1 MDWVK
6 EILNIL
12 ATLVA
17 ISGLLSIPKLF
28 SELSFIR
35 KIDYDEWEKFK
46 QREKEF
52 DENTQLFEKEAL
64 LRTVGFLKNFTW
76 KEYEFLK
83 NLNFSLKL
91 IKQLNKLKGKE
102 RLNLISDKF
111 VIRNN
116 FFDFSDS
123 FESIS
128 LISFLFIFHYFFSTL
143 IKSQSYISTYINF
156 GQIGFFI
163 FSIFSSFMIVVMLMY
178 IFGTSRKIIIGF
190 YSYKFIQEVI
200 DKDDN
205 LKNYFEFNS

>member
-128 LISFLFIFHYFFSTL
+128 LISFLFIFHYFFPH
-143 IKSQSYISTYINF
+143 
-156 GQIGFFI
+156 
-163 FSIFSSFMIVVMLMY
+163 
-178 IFGTSRKIIIGF
+178 
-190 YSYKFIQEVI
+190 
-200 DKDDN
+200 
-205 LKNYFEFNS
+205 

>member
-46 QREKEF
+46 QRAKEF

-76 KEYEFLK
+76 NEFEFVMSG
-83 NLNFSLKL
+83 NLNLSEIKKINILMGRGIIKFDLKDKEFYL
-91 IKQLNKLKGKE
+91 SFKNKLLKYIYFIKFDG
-102 RLNLISDKF
+102 IF
-111 VIRNN
+111 VIFCALFSFSYLFYNVSNGNILLN
-116 FFDFSDS
+116 FFIIIF
-123 FESIS
+123 
-128 LISFLFIFHYFFSTL
+128 ISFYL
-143 IKSQSYISTYINF
+143 
-156 GQIGFFI
+156 FFI
-163 FSIFSSFMIVVMLMY
+163 FTVLNLGFNFKIYDIERELRSINKKCRESNFA
-178 IFGTSRKIIIGF
+178 
-190 YSYKFIQEVI
+190 
-200 DKDDN
+200 
-205 LKNYFEFNS
+205 